1 MTKKL
6 TNKTNKMSD
15 KIEITKKTKN
25 TTKMIDKTDMSKK
38 DNKKDKKIKYKFNI
52 LNFLNLCVPIFFQ
65 TLAQRPMSVKT

>member
-1 MTKKL
+1 MTKKM

-38 DNKKDKKIKYKFNI
+38 KQQKRQKNKIQIKYFV
-52 LNFLNLCVPIFFQ
+52 FLNLCVPIFFQ

>member
-38 DNKKDKKIKYKFNI
+38 REQKRQKNKIQIKYFD
-52 LNFLNLCVPIFFQ
+52 FFEP
-65 TLAQRPMSVKT
+65 LRA